1 MLVSSK
7 WCRGSPLCRASTSSI
22 RECVG
27 TVFAGRGMLRLLIRA
42 RFRGEA
48 SRYMSDAA
56 GGSGLMVRREVVL
69 LFGPL
74 YMD

>member
-1 MLVSSK
+1 M
-7 WCRGSPLCRASTSSI
+7 RG
-22 RECVG
+22 CVG

-48 SRYMSDAA
+48 RRYMSDAA
-56 GGSGLMVRREVVL
+56 GGSGLMVRREAVL